1 MKTYFEWQTPAGFR
15 PEKSTKALKKAFK
28 PALFE
33 AIFGIFILGIIILV
47 WFLIGLKPGS
57 SSAALFFILAMLVV
71 LALVFPPVL
80 GFILVLFA
88 LRRPPKS
95 GRKIKLTEN
104 KIIFGEGRRGF
115 WWYKD
120 IQSFRI
126 AHEQFKDTT
135 IPVLEL
141 ESFDGKS
148 CGFGLGSKV
157 SLEQLNTA
165 LSERIIAA
173 RKEAKKLCVG
183 RGTWRKRNL
192 GLTLMVYGVIAL
204 LLFSANFF
212 HAKSAERR
220 DQKFETRL
228 AERVAELKSEQIGK
242 QQLEH
247 LEKVTEWSLSTELL
261 AKSNKM
267 LIGMLISISVFL
279 LGCVLM
285 LWGNNILL
293 KNRIIRMQAYWADK
307 LESEAK

>member
-1 MKTYFEWQTPAGFR
+1 METYFEWQTPDGFR
-15 PEKSTKALKKAFK
+15 PKKSAESLKKTFR
-28 PALFE
+28 PALLE
-33 AIFGIFILGIIILV
+33 AIFSIFVLGIIVVL
-47 WFLIGLKPGS
+47 WFLLGIKPGS
-57 SSAALFFILAMLVV
+57 LFAGLYFILVMLVV

-80 GFILVLFA
+80 GFVLVLFA

-104 KIIFGEGRRGF
+104 KIIFGEGRRSF
-115 WWYKD
+115 CWYKD

-135 IPVLEL
+135 MPVLEL

-183 RGTWRKRNL
+183 RGTWRKSNL

-204 LLFSANFF
+204 LLFSANFLRV
-212 HAKSAERR
+212 KSAQNQEF
-220 DQKFETRL
+220 KVSFT
-228 AERVAELKSEQIGK
+228 ERVGELESGQTSEQQIDTLK
-242 QQLEH
+242 
-247 LEKVTEWSLSTELL
+247 KVVELSLSTELL
-261 AKSNKM
+261 AESNVA
-267 LIGMLISISVFL
+267 LIGMTISVSIFL
-279 LGCVLM
+279 IGCVLM
-285 LWGNNILL
+285 LWGNNIIL
-293 KNRIIRMQAYWADK
+293 KNKIARLQAYWADK